1 MATAANLTTAMTAV
15 NSDNTGNDN
24 ESCPYVT
31 LDFRNEDLLQIYV
44 RTFDPFELVILPV
57 LGAIG
62 LLANACFLFVVWK
75 TPSMRNNLNK
85 YLCALATVDI
95 SVFVLGLGERYL
107 RYISPLTFDMH
118 SRTFGSAGC
127 AINVS
132 VELTYYCSLLFMTLI
147 SLERYYAVCKPL
159 RHRSFIGGK
168 RTRRQFLVAFSI
180 AVIIV
185 LSLIPYRGIPIW
197 YCLLYPENGKY
208 DTFPKRIA
216 VCTSVSELASLLGRI
231 IQALPF
237 YITLFANLFFYI
249 RIIYELRK
257 WESTHKP
264 DMVCYDN
271 RGAAVEETDFSTSVT
286 IVPSTQT
293 TGSLYS
299 LSAEESHMTTI
310 SSNMPRESVI
320 TLGGKISSS
329 NTPKLID
336 KYRSTQRAVTR
347 MLLINGLVFFLCNSP
362 IQFYFTS
369 LSILQLFG
377 IYVQLNATLL
387 VIFQALLY
395 LNSAVNPFI
404 YGVTNASYRAAF
416 KKAVF
421 PCMFKK

>member
-1 MATAANLTTAMTAV
+1 MATAANFTTAMTSV
-15 NSDNTGNDN
+15 NSDNIGYDE

-31 LDFRNEDLLQIYV
+31 LDFRNEDLLQNYV
-44 RTFDPFELVILPV
+44 RTFDPFEMAILPV

-62 LLANACFLFVVWK
+62 LLANGCFLFVVWK
-75 TPSMRNNLNK
+75 TPSMRTNLNK

-107 RYISPLTFDMH
+107 RYISPLTLDSN
-118 SRTFGSAGC
+118 SRIFGSAGC

-237 YITLFANLFFYI
+237 YIALFANLFFYI